1 MPCCGTFWHRQRR
14 EKTFPELVEA
24 QKRHYEPKPLVI
36 AERFHFYSRAQV
48 SGESVTEF
56 AAELRRLATN
66 CQFGTH
72 LNEAL
77 RDRLMCG
84 LSSEAAQ
91 KRL

>member
-1 MPCCGTFWHRQRR
+1 MNQSHLSLQSVSTS
-14 EKTFPELVEA
+14 TVEL
-24 QKRHYEPKPLVI
+24 K
-36 AERFHFYSRAQV
+36 

-56 AAELRRLATN
+56 AAELRRLATH